1 MIIASASKAHLHQ
14 ILKAVALVITWM
26 LNSTR
31 SAVFRPELAALK
43 NAEDKAQCL
52 RSRMEQQR
60 QLGAHIDTIMR
71 QADAEITP
79 GCSVCHIWRRLT
91 GKQRTVALAA
101 AAEATA
107 NSANGVASAAASFQA
122 QSRLF
127 GVRKADPHT
136 KLAEAASS
144 MEARISQLE
153 CRAASEREEAKRLAA
168 AGQKASA
175 LRALKR
181 AKATE
186 KQLEANQQSLM
197 AIEQQVD
204 MMAQAQMQKQLATAL
219 ASSSK
224 GMKSQ
229 KKLLKS
235 AESAVDDA
243 QDARDMAE
251 DLGNV
256 MAEFAQNGNGNE
268 DEDELMEEL
277 NAMMNEP
284 PPNVLSSIP
293 ETEPAAST
301 SAEAA
306 ETARKEEI
314 AMLEARVAR
323 WDEAMAVRNALPA
336 APSVSKKDEEKA
348 HLLRAVP
355 AN

>member
-1 MIIASASKAHLHQ
+1 
-14 ILKAVALVITWM
+14 
-26 LNSTR
+26 
-31 SAVFRPELAALK
+31 
-43 NAEDKAQCL
+43 
-52 RSRMEQQR
+52 MEQQR

-71 QADAEITP
+71 QADAEPTS
-79 GCSVCHIWRRLT
+79 GCGVCHIWSRLT
-91 GKQRTVALAA
+91 GKQRTVALAV
-101 AAEATA
+101 AAETA
-107 NSANGVASAAASFQA
+107 SGSASGVASATASFQT

-136 KLAEAASS
+136 KLAEAATS
-144 MEARISQLE
+144 METRISQLE
-153 CRAASEREEAKRLAA
+153 CRAASEREEAKRLVA

-224 GMKSQ
+224 GMKEQ

-235 AESAVDDA
+235 AESAVDEA

-256 MAEFAQNGNGNE
+256 MAEFAQNGNG
-268 DEDELMEEL
+268 DDDDELLDEL
-277 NAMMNEP
+277 NAMMSEP
-284 PPNVLSSIP
+284 ALALTSIP
-293 ETEPAAST
+293 EAAPTPAT

-306 ETARKEEI
+306 EAAKKEEI
-314 AMLEARVAR
+314 AALEARLHRWEAAR
-323 WDEAMAVRNALPA
+323 AVRDALPA
-336 APSVSKKDEEKA
+336 TPSTVSNKTEEKA
-348 HLLRAVP
+348 HLLPGVQAS
-355 AN
+355 